1 MKSKVS
7 IFAVTLLL
15 ICMLPIA
22 FNTSLV
28 QATDPG
34 TGKFLTIYIDGQ
46 GSVNA
51 LKVKSGDSWDFPP
64 SITEKVGA
72 GTVLLTATAAEDWEF
87 SHWVGNVADD
97 LEYQT
102 TYKTVKYGEVTV
114 VFVKTLFKIT
124 VSATGLGDIYWG
136 ANNVTGDVYFEY
148 GETPIFTFVA
158 REGNYISSVAVNGE
172 YLSSFASSYAF
183 PPVTADQTLDVYFSL
198 EGTATVPPGSDVGV
212 FLNPFES
219 MIFDNAAGGGT
230 ATVYDLEEIWDYPV
244 GTLAAGW
251 IIDVDFTFSDQVLI
265 TLQYDPGD
273 LNQTQQEN
281 LRLIRGETLE
291 AVRSDVN
298 GDLVINGDD
307 VSDVANAVKK
317 YPEWYD
323 PLCDVNNDG
332 KVNED
337 DLHIVNENKGA
348 ILEDITFGPVDTG
361 NYIIYGI
368 TDEFSIF
375 GVRGPAR

>member
-7 IFAVTLLL
+7 IFALTLLL
-15 ICMLPIA
+15 ICMLSIA

-51 LKVKSGDSWDFPP
+51 LKVKSGDTWDFPP

-72 GTVLLTATAAEDWEF
+72 GTVLLTATAAEGWEF
-87 SHWVGNVADD
+87 SHWDGDVADD
-97 LEYQT
+97 LAYQT
-102 TYKTVKYGEVTV
+102 TYKTVKYGVV
-114 VFVKTLFKIT
+114 KAVFVKTLFKIT
-124 VSATGLGDIYWG
+124 VSAMGQGDIYLG
-136 ANNVTGDVYFEY
+136 GEIVAGNVYFEY
-148 GETPIFTFVA
+148 GATPTFTFMP
-158 REGNYISSVAVNGE
+158 EGDNYISSVAVNGG
-172 YLSSFASSYAF
+172 YLSSFAPSYTF
-183 PPVTADQTLDVYFSL
+183 PSVTADQTLDVYFSL
-198 EGTATVPPGSDVGV
+198 EGTATVPAGTDVTV
-212 FLNPFES
+212 FLNPSES
-219 MIFDNAAGGGT
+219 LMFDNAAGGGT
-230 ATVYDLEEIWDYPV
+230 TTVDDLEEITDYPV

-251 IIDVDFTFSDQVLI
+251 IICADFTFSDQVLI

-273 LNQTQQEN
+273 LTLEEQLN

-298 GDLVINGDD
+298 GDLVVNGDD
-307 VSDVANAVKK
+307 VSEVANAVKH
-317 YPEWYD
+317 PEWYN

-332 KVNED
+332 VVNED
-337 DLHIVNENKGA
+337 DVHIVNENKGA
-348 ILEDITFGPVDTG
+348 ILKDITFGDVDTV

-375 GVRGPAR
+375 GVRRG

>member
-7 IFAVTLLL
+7 TFALTLLL
-15 ICMLPIA
+15 ICMLSIT
-22 FNTSLV
+22 FNTLLV

-51 LKVKSGDSWDFPP
+51 LKVKSGDTWDFPP

-72 GTVLLTATAAEDWEF
+72 GTVLLTATAAEGWEF
-87 SHWVGNVADD
+87 SHWDGDVTDD
-97 LEYQT
+97 SAYQT
-102 TYKTVKYGEVTV
+102 TYKTVKYGVVTA
-114 VFVKTLFKIT
+114 VFVRTLFKIT
-124 VSATGLGDIYWG
+124 VSTTGQGNISLNGEIV
-136 ANNVTGDVYFEY
+136 AGDVYVAY
-148 GETPIFTFVA
+148 GATPTFTFMP
-158 REGNYISSVAVNGE
+158 EEDNYISSVAVNGG
-172 YLSSFASSYAF
+172 YLSSFAPSYTF

-198 EGTATVPPGSDVGV
+198 EGTATVPAGTDVTV
-212 FLNPFES
+212 FLNPSES
-219 MIFDNAAGGGT
+219 LMFDNAAGGGT
-230 ATVYDLEEIWDYPV
+230 ATVDDLEEIADYPV

-265 TLQYDPGD
+265 TLQYDPGN
-273 LNQTQQEN
+273 LTLEQQLN

-298 GDLVINGDD
+298 GDLVVNGDD
-307 VSDVANAVKK
+307 VSDVANAVKH
-317 YPEWYD
+317 PEWYN

-332 KVNED
+332 VVNED
-337 DLHIVNENKGA
+337 DVHIVNENIGV
-348 ILEDITFGPVDTG
+348 ILEDITFGDVDTV
-361 NYIIYGI
+361 NHIIYGI

-375 GVRGPAR
+375 GVR